1 MIFLKLSK
9 YKDMNR
15 MTGSCMSDYFASDFI
30 SIRTFLF
37 FIIELVIIISN

>member
-1 MIFLKLSK
+1 
-9 YKDMNR
+9 

-37 FIIELVIIISN
+37 CIIELVIIILLSAGKPIN